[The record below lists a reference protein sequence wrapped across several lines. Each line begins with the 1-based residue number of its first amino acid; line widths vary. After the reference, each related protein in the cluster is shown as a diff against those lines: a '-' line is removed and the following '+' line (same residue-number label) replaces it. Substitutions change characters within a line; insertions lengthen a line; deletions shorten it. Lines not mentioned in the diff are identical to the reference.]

1 MPRLAPLLLALFLG
15 ALLPAKA
22 SAQEP
27 PPAEPGPAI
36 QLENDAETDAAI
48 ATRLRGILEELGGY
62 SNVTVT
68 VNEGIVTLRGTVVDA
83 EAVAELERIAGRL
96 AGVVTL
102 RNQVAETTDVA
113 ERLDPAMERLRARW
127 RQVIAAL
134 PLLSVAGAAFAAVA
148 VIGWLITSWRGPW
161 KRLAPNGFIAD
172 IYRQIVR
179 LGFVLAG
186 LVVALDILGATALL
200 GTILGAAGIIG
211 LAIGFAVRDTVENFI
226 ASVML
231 SIRQPFEP
239 NDTVEIEGDVG
250 KVIRLTSRAT
260 ILLSY
265 DGNHI
270 RIPNAT
276 VFKSRLVNYSRN
288 DSIRILFDLGV
299 APDTDLAEAQ
309 RLGAETLRAL
319 PFVLDRPA
327 VSVWVHEVGDSSVTL
342 RLTAWIAQR
351 KSSFYP
357 ARGEAIR
364 LVMAAFSE
372 AGIEMPEP
380 TYRIMQVASPEA
392 EGAPRQRPAPAPE
405 RIAREAQDVAADD
418 ERALERIVS
427 EERADAAAQNLLR
440 GDAARE

>member
-342 RLTAWIAQR
+342 RFTAWIAQR